1 MNNALILNSGS
12 SWAAYQIGALKKL
25 VEEEH
30 LHFDICAGTGIGAM
44 NAAFIACGEW
54 EALKVFWQRINKRKL
69 LSVNWNSPLK
79 KGFFTN
85 KPQQKFID
93 KYLSEEKLLEREA
106 VLVLSCLNLTSGS
119 EEIFTYPGENRLS
132 LTEAIMAAVSIPG
145 MSEYGELEKDVLVEG
160 TFVRS
165 FVLHRIFKD
174 YAPNRIY
181 AVAAYAVGTN
191 EISSPKKY
199 TTWMGQLKRT
209 FQLNLCRDVDNE
221 IAKTERDIKAMN
233 NYKKNMER
241 IGDLIKLNIEDMEL
255 KKSLLHILDE
265 HQEKSHFTQTSRE
278 IPTLIKIVS
287 EKEIEFPLWSYK
299 RKKLSKLQNTGYY
312 DACKALDSFKN
323 YKLGENV

>member
-12 SWAAYQIGALKKL
+12 SWAAYQIGALRKL
-25 VEEEH
+25 VEEER

-69 LSVNWNSPLK
+69 LSINWKSPLK
-79 KGFFTN
+79 KGFFTG

-93 KYLSEEKLLEREA
+93 KYLSEEKLLESGT

-132 LTEAIMAAVSIPG
+132 LTEAIMAAVSVPG

-165 FVLHRIFKD
+165 FVLHRIFKE

-181 AVAAYAVGTN
+181 AVAAYATGTN
-191 EISSPKKY
+191 EINSPKKY

-209 FQLNLCRDVDNE
+209 FQLNMCRDVDNE
-221 IAKTERDIKAMN
+221 ITKTERDIKAMQ
-233 NYKKNMER
+233 NYKRNMEQ
-241 IGDLIKLNIEDMEL
+241 IGDLIKLNIEDKEL
-255 KKSLLHILDE
+255 EKSLLHILNE
-265 HQEKSHFTQTSRE
+265 HQEKSHFTHTSRK

-299 RKKLSKLQNTGYY
+299 RKKLSELQNAGYY
-312 DACKALDSFKN
+312 DACKALDSF
-323 YKLGENV
+323 EN